1 MAGRFMLSPDPK
13 NNPFLQNLNQ
23 SSKIV
28 GAASRL
34 ATGGELILVSDSKF
48 LADDA
53 GMSIPE
59 NMVFL
64 MNAIDYLAGEK
75 ELIAL
80 RSREITNR
88 PLDEIEDGTRT
99 RWKWANVLLPSL
111 IIAGLGFYR
120 SKNEKAKADILKQIY
135 E

>member
-1 MAGRFMLSPDPK
+1 
-13 NNPFLQNLNQ
+13 
-23 SSKIV
+23 
-28 GAASRL
+28 
-34 ATGGELILVSDSKF
+34 
-48 LADDA
+48 
-53 GMSIPE
+53 MSIPE

-64 MNAIDYLAGEK
+64 MNAIDYLVGEK

-88 PLDEIEDGTRT
+88 PLDDIEDGTRT

-120 SKNEKAKADILKQIY
+120 SKSEKTKADILKQIY

>member
-1 MAGRFMLSPDPK
+1 
-13 NNPFLQNLNQ
+13 
-23 SSKIV
+23 
-28 GAASRL
+28 
-34 ATGGELILVSDSKF
+34 
-48 LADDA
+48 
-53 GMSIPE
+53 MSIPE

-88 PLDEIEDGTRT
+88 PLDETEDGTRT

>member
-1 MAGRFMLSPDPK
+1 MQKNHVINIKNLSK
-13 NNPFLQNLNQ
+13 SYFSNNN
-23 SSKIV
+23 
-28 GAASRL
+28 
-34 ATGGELILVSDSKF
+34 
-48 LADDA
+48 
-53 GMSIPE
+53 
-59 NMVFL
+59 
-64 MNAIDYLAGEK
+64 EK

-120 SKNEKAKADILKQIY
+120 SKNEKTKADILKQIY

>member
-1 MAGRFMLSPDPK
+1 MLSPDPK

-23 SSKIV
+23 DSKIL

-34 ATGGELILVSDSKF
+34 TSGGELILVSDSKF

-64 MNAIDYLAGEK
+64 MNAIDYLVGEK

-88 PLDEIEDGTRT
+88 PLDDIEDGTRT

-120 SKNEKAKADILKQIY
+120 SKSEKTKADILKQIY